1 MVVGS
6 WAHEAGLVS
15 YGDLGQDGLSQ
26 GHERKLGL
34 IMGFGARH
42 IQS

>member
-1 MVVGS
+1 MGS

-26 GHERKLGL
+26 GHEKLGL
-34 IMGFGARH
+34 IMGFWAHH